1 MDWVESMRCRGNPS
15 SPLPSP
21 SLSMATVDEWRRWGS
36 SLAAG
41 SRPLT
46 WDIMSPE
53 RSTSPKSITAGCTRG
68 GGGDGS
74 GEGGGGGSGSDGG
87 GSNGDVGIGGG
98 GNVGGGGEGGG
109 GGGGSDYIVKR

>member
-46 WDIMSPE
+46 CDIMSPE
-53 RSTSPKSITAGCTRG
+53 RSTSPKSITAGCPRG
-68 GGGDGS
+68 GGGD
-74 GEGGGGGSGSDGG
+74 
-87 GSNGDVGIGGG
+87 
-98 GNVGGGGEGGG
+98 GGGEGGG
-109 GGGGSDYIVKR
+109 GGNEDVGIGGIGGDGGGGGGGYIVKR